1 MAHRMG
7 DGGIKM
13 KYMTTQSQIQLS
25 HDSIYEPGW
34 YREEHNN
41 LFIYFI
47 KYNRQRTRRS
57 LTCHTA
63 MSQCLTQKEP
73 VIYTNK
79 LIKKTTDT
87 KLAVNKK
94 I

>member
-1 MAHRMG
+1 
-7 DGGIKM
+7 
-13 KYMTTQSQIQLS
+13 
-25 HDSIYEPGW
+25 
-34 YREEHNN
+34 
-41 LFIYFI
+41 
-47 KYNRQRTRRS
+47 
-57 LTCHTA
+57 